1 MTEMKGC
8 PRGRQP
14 KRQSSIAQT
23 GDFHFSK
30 AKRVDSLPIFREG
43 FSGIFDRLQRR
54 LRALP
59 TDNFELFILKLVGR
73 DKKLFEF
80 LSDGLG

>member
-23 GDFHFSK
+23 GDFRFSK